1 MLKIKGLKKKKKGKK
16 GKHKEDDLFDPEE
29 LEQYRREHQQKQ
41 ETGDSSENTGEG
53 PSTGKSEE
61 WKKFQALTAGVDD
74 ILKKT
79 QGDLNRIKSSSY
91 YQRKPPGPSA
101 PEPKQETAAKKPG
114 LKGKKWTRFED
125 GSIVF
130 EEEPEDQPEVSAE
143 QVKVEVEETP
153 LHAEEEEEE
162 EESEQ
167 DDDIFDTS
175 YVDVVASG
183 DVKLA
188 YIPDSPTEEDTGP
201 DPFDTSI
208 VDTVIKVD
216 PRKKNL
222 VSLGCAVEVLTGKVE
237 KPVPVPEALPVK
249 RKRPKRRDLLLG
261 SFDELEKSDEPVPV
275 VDTPPSKSILDEEP
289 EFVPDA
295 IDLSINLATTLP
307 QPSPLVDRKNLP
319 TAKEVDQQCSKSI
332 VEEFDIVRH
341 TDPVTSSVVD
351 VDDELDDE
359 FAALAQES
367 ILKEPIKGPLD
378 CSGNYDTV
386 CEGTDDGVDPFDTSF
401 ASNVLPGKFELKL
414 IEEEVLLKDH
424 DFPTITSITLPKHL
438 ENIPSVRLND
448 AASEHNFLEEEQK
461 PLSLQHRDLLG
472 GSTTDL
478 SKISDCPIEPAAP
491 IESDDIS
498 YSDPFDTS
506 VVDVLVAPGKTE
518 LKFLEQELLA
528 GVISQIEEDDEFDP
542 RAQAPTTSTKPLVRP
557 DQLSIGEKRL
567 SIPKVVAFNIN
578 SVQAETDL
586 LAVDHEENLK
596 VSKPLTPY
604 YANPEEL
611 NNRPSCE
618 SDTVEDPFD
627 TSFVSH
633 APGKAELKL
642 LESELVVEFQEDLS
656 DLNFDPRQEVEL
668 RQRCITDPSNL
679 SKPPSVLPV
688 KSLVQSPE
696 KLQPDIL
703 SGDSDITVKLHT
715 PVVPRKIE
723 DDLETFSYIDPFDT
737 SIVKDILPGKA
748 ELKILESELIHSDCG
763 ASIKR
768 SYTDPDF
775 NPRDSASEEKTHQEE
790 GVKQEVNSYI
800 DHPEDISIAEKPL
813 TPQSANRKLS
823 FELGEDIDPFDTS
836 CVDGLVPG
844 KTELKLLETEL
855 FN

>member
-16 GKHKEDDLFDPEE
+16 GKHKEEDLFDPEE
-29 LEQYRREHQQKQ
+29 LEQYRREHQQKL
-41 ETGDSSENTGEG
+41 ETSEGSENTGEG
-53 PSTGKSEE
+53 PSSGKSEE

-79 QGDLNRIKSSSY
+79 QGDLDRIKSTSY
-91 YQRKPPGPSA
+91 FQRKPPGPSV
-101 PEPKQETAAKKPG
+101 PEPRTHQDTGCKRPDP
-114 LKGKKWTRFED
+114 KGKKWTRFED
-125 GSIVF
+125 GTIVVH
-130 EEEPEDQPEVSAE
+130 EEPEDQPEVSAE
-143 QVKVEVEETP
+143 EVKVEVDEAP
-153 LHAEEEEEE
+153 FPVEEEEEE

-208 VDTVIKVD
+208 VDKVIKVD
-216 PRKKNL
+216 PRKKKL

-237 KPVPVPEALPVK
+237 KPIPVPEALPIK
-249 RKRPKRRDLLLG
+249 RKRPQKRDLLLG
-261 SFDELEKSDEPVPV
+261 SFDELEKSDEPVSVINTQPL
-275 VDTPPSKSILDEEP
+275 KSILDEES
-289 EFVPDA
+289 EFVSDE

-307 QPSPLVDRKNLP
+307 HPSPLVERKDLG
-319 TAKEVDQQCSKSI
+319 TSKEVQDKQCSKSI
-332 VEEFDIVRH
+332 VEEFDIVGQA
-341 TDPVTSSVVD
+341 DLPPSSVVD

-359 FAALAQES
+359 FAALAHES
-367 ILKEPIKGPLD
+367 VLKESTKDPLD
-378 CSGNYDTV
+378 SSV
-386 CEGTDDGVDPFDTSF
+386 CEGDDGVDPFDTTF

-414 IEEEVLLKDH
+414 IEEEILLKEH
-424 DFPTITSITLPKHL
+424 DFPSITLPKHL

-478 SKISDCPIEPAAP
+478 SKISDCPIEPAAR
-491 IESDDIS
+491 IDSDDLL

-518 LKFLEQELLA
+518 LKFLEQELLD

-542 RAQAPTTSTKPLVRP
+542 RAQSSTAPTKTVVRP
-557 DQLSIGEKRL
+557 DQLPIGEKRN
-567 SIPKVVAFNIN
+567 SISKVVAFNIDPP
-578 SVQAETDL
+578 QAETDL

-618 SDTVEDPFD
+618 SDTVADPFD
-627 TSFVSH
+627 TSFVTH

-642 LESELVVEFQEDLS
+642 LESELVVEFKENIS
-656 DLNFDPRQEVEL
+656 DSDFDPRQENQLKQSVL
-668 RQRCITDPSNL
+668 TDPSNR
-679 SKPPSVLPV
+679 SKPPVILSIKPIH
-688 KSLVQSPE
+688 QSPE

-703 SGDSDITVKLHT
+703 SGDSEITAKLHT

-723 DDLETFSYIDPFDT
+723 EDLENFNYIDPFDT
-737 SIVKDILPGKA
+737 SIVKDVLPGKA
-748 ELKILESELIHSDCG
+748 ELKLLESELIDSDG
-763 ASIKR
+763 GSSIKR

-775 NPRDSASEEKTHQEE
+775 NPRDSLSANQTQ
-790 GVKQEVNSYI
+790 QEVKTEIKSVI
-800 DHPEDISIAEKPL
+800 DHSEDISIAEKPL
-813 TPQSANRKLS
+813 TPQSATSKIS
-823 FELGEDIDPFDTS
+823 FELGDDIDPFDTS

>member
-16 GKHKEDDLFDPEE
+16 GKHKEEDLFDPEE
-29 LEQYRREHQQKQ
+29 LEQYRREHQQKL
-41 ETGDSSENTGEG
+41 ETSEGSENTGEG
-53 PSTGKSEE
+53 PSSGKSEE

-79 QGDLNRIKSSSY
+79 QGDLDRIKSTSY
-91 YQRKPPGPSA
+91 FQRKPPGPSV
-101 PEPKQETAAKKPG
+101 PEPRTHQDTASKRPDP
-114 LKGKKWTRFED
+114 KGKKWTRFED
-125 GSIVF
+125 GRIVVH
-130 EEEPEDQPEVSAE
+130 EEPEDQPEVSAE
-143 QVKVEVEETP
+143 EVKVEVDEAPFP
-153 LHAEEEEEE
+153 LEEEEEE

-208 VDTVIKVD
+208 VDKVIKVD
-216 PRKKNL
+216 PRKKKL

-237 KPVPVPEALPVK
+237 KPIPVPEALPIK
-249 RKRPKRRDLLLG
+249 RKRPQKRDLLLG
-261 SFDELEKSDEPVPV
+261 SFDELEKSDEPVSVINTQPL
-275 VDTPPSKSILDEEP
+275 KSILDEES
-289 EFVPDA
+289 EFVSDE

-307 QPSPLVDRKNLP
+307 HPSPLVERKDLG
-319 TAKEVDQQCSKSI
+319 TSKEVQDKQCSKSI
-332 VEEFDIVRH
+332 VEEFDIVGQA
-341 TDPVTSSVVD
+341 DLPPSSVVD

-359 FAALAQES
+359 FAALAHES
-367 ILKEPIKGPLD
+367 VLKESTKDPLD
-378 CSGNYDTV
+378 SSV
-386 CEGTDDGVDPFDTSF
+386 CEGDDGVDPFDTTF

-414 IEEEVLLKDH
+414 IEEEILLKEH
-424 DFPTITSITLPKHL
+424 DFPSITLPKHL

-448 AASEHNFLEEEQK
+448 ATSEHNFLEEEQK

-478 SKISDCPIEPAAP
+478 SKISDCPIEPAAR
-491 IESDDIS
+491 IDSDDLL

-518 LKFLEQELLA
+518 LKFLEQELLD

-542 RAQAPTTSTKPLVRP
+542 RAQSSTAPTKTVVRP
-557 DQLSIGEKRL
+557 DQLPIGEKRN
-567 SIPKVVAFNIN
+567 SISKVVAFNIDPP
-578 SVQAETDL
+578 QAETDL

-618 SDTVEDPFD
+618 SDTVADPFD

-642 LESELVVEFQEDLS
+642 LESELVVEFKENIS
-656 DLNFDPRQEVEL
+656 DSDFDPRQENQLKQSVL
-668 RQRCITDPSNL
+668 SDPSNR
-679 SKPPSVLPV
+679 SKPPVILSIKPIH
-688 KSLVQSPE
+688 QSPE

-703 SGDSDITVKLHT
+703 SGDSEITAKLHT

-723 DDLETFSYIDPFDT
+723 EDLENFNYIDPFDT
-737 SIVKDILPGKA
+737 SIVKDVLPGKA
-748 ELKILESELIHSDCG
+748 ELKLLESELIDSDG
-763 ASIKR
+763 GSSIKR

-775 NPRDSASEEKTHQEE
+775 NPRDSLSTNQTQ
-790 GVKQEVNSYI
+790 QEVKTEIKSVI
-800 DHPEDISIAEKPL
+800 DHSEDISIAEKPL
-813 TPQSANRKLS
+813 TPQSATSKIS
-823 FELGEDIDPFDTS
+823 FELGDDIDPFDTS

>member
-16 GKHKEDDLFDPEE
+16 GKHKEEDLFDPEE
-29 LEQYRREHQQKQ
+29 LEQYRREHQQKL
-41 ETGDSSENTGEG
+41 ETSEGSENTGEG
-53 PSTGKSEE
+53 PSSGKSEE

-79 QGDLNRIKSSSY
+79 QGDLDRIKSTSY
-91 YQRKPPGPSA
+91 FQRKPPGPSV
-101 PEPKQETAAKKPG
+101 PEPRTHQDTASKRPDP
-114 LKGKKWTRFED
+114 KGKKWTRFED
-125 GSIVF
+125 GTIVVH
-130 EEEPEDQPEVSAE
+130 EEPEDQPEVSAE
-143 QVKVEVEETP
+143 EVKVEVDEAP
-153 LHAEEEEEE
+153 FPVEEEEEE

-208 VDTVIKVD
+208 VDKVIKVD
-216 PRKKNL
+216 PRKKKL

-237 KPVPVPEALPVK
+237 KPIPVPEALPIK
-249 RKRPKRRDLLLG
+249 RKRPQKRDLLLG
-261 SFDELEKSDEPVPV
+261 SFDELEKSDEPVSVINTQPL
-275 VDTPPSKSILDEEP
+275 KSILDEES
-289 EFVPDA
+289 EFVSDE

-307 QPSPLVDRKNLP
+307 HPSPLVERKDLG
-319 TAKEVDQQCSKSI
+319 TSKEVQDKQCSKSI
-332 VEEFDIVRH
+332 VEEFDIVGQA
-341 TDPVTSSVVD
+341 DLPPSSVVD

-359 FAALAQES
+359 FAALAHES
-367 ILKEPIKGPLD
+367 VLKESTKDPLD
-378 CSGNYDTV
+378 SSV
-386 CEGTDDGVDPFDTSF
+386 CEGDDGVDPFDTTF

-414 IEEEVLLKDH
+414 IEEEILLKEH
-424 DFPTITSITLPKHL
+424 DFPSITLPKHL

-478 SKISDCPIEPAAP
+478 SKISDCPIEPAAR
-491 IESDDIS
+491 IDSDDLL

-518 LKFLEQELLA
+518 LKFLEQELLD

-542 RAQAPTTSTKPLVRP
+542 RAQSSTAPTKTVVRP
-557 DQLSIGEKRL
+557 DQLPIGEKRN
-567 SIPKVVAFNIN
+567 SISKVVAFNIDPP
-578 SVQAETDL
+578 QAETDL

-618 SDTVEDPFD
+618 SDTVADPFD

-642 LESELVVEFQEDLS
+642 LESELVVEFKENIS
-656 DLNFDPRQEVEL
+656 DSDFDPRQENQLKQSVL
-668 RQRCITDPSNL
+668 TDPSNR
-679 SKPPSVLPV
+679 SKPPVILSIKPIH
-688 KSLVQSPE
+688 QSPE
-696 KLQPDIL
+696 TLQPDIL
-703 SGDSDITVKLHT
+703 SGDSEITAKLHT

-723 DDLETFSYIDPFDT
+723 EDLENFNYIDPFDT
-737 SIVKDILPGKA
+737 SIVKDVLPGKA
-748 ELKILESELIHSDCG
+748 ELKLLESELIDSDSG
-763 ASIKR
+763 SSIKR

-775 NPRDSASEEKTHQEE
+775 NPRDSLSVNQTQ
-790 GVKQEVNSYI
+790 QEVKTEIKSVI
-800 DHPEDISIAEKPL
+800 DHSEDISVAEKPL
-813 TPQSANRKLS
+813 TPQSATSKIS
-823 FELGEDIDPFDTS
+823 FELGDDIDPFDTS

>member
-16 GKHKEDDLFDPEE
+16 GKHKEEDLFDPEE
-29 LEQYRREHQQKQ
+29 LEQYRREHQQKL
-41 ETGDSSENTGEG
+41 ETSEGSENTGEG
-53 PSTGKSEE
+53 PSSGKSEE

-79 QGDLNRIKSSSY
+79 QGDLDRIKSTSY
-91 YQRKPPGPSA
+91 FQRKPPGPSV
-101 PEPKQETAAKKPG
+101 PEPRTHQDTASKRPDP
-114 LKGKKWTRFED
+114 KGKKWTRFED
-125 GSIVF
+125 GSIVYH
-130 EEEPEDQPEVSAE
+130 EEPEDQPEVSAE
-143 QVKVEVEETP
+143 EVKVEVDEAP
-153 LHAEEEEEE
+153 LPVEEEEEE

-208 VDTVIKVD
+208 VDKVIKVD
-216 PRKKNL
+216 PRKKHL

-237 KPVPVPEALPVK
+237 KPIPVPEALPIK
-249 RKRPKRRDLLLG
+249 RKRPQKRDLLLG
-261 SFDELEKSDEPVPV
+261 SFDELEKSDEPVSV
-275 VDTPPSKSILDEEP
+275 VHSQPSKSILDEET
-289 EFVPDA
+289 EFVSDE

-307 QPSPLVDRKNLP
+307 HPSPLAKHKDLA
-319 TAKEVDQQCSKSI
+319 TSKEVQDKQCSKSI
-332 VEEFDIVRH
+332 VEEFDIVGQA
-341 TDPVTSSVVD
+341 DSVPSSVVD
-351 VDDELDDE
+351 VDDDLDDE

-367 ILKEPIKGPLD
+367 VLKESTKDPLD
-378 CSGNYDTV
+378 ST
-386 CEGTDDGVDPFDTSF
+386 CEGDDGVDPFDTTF
-401 ASNVLPGKFELKL
+401 ASNVLPGKFELKI
-414 IEEEVLLKDH
+414 IEEEILLKEH
-424 DFPTITSITLPKHL
+424 DFPPITLPKHL

-448 AASEHNFLEEEQK
+448 AASEHNFLEDEQK

-491 IESDDIS
+491 TDSDDLL

-518 LKFLEQELLA
+518 LKFLEQELLD
-528 GVISQIEEDDEFDP
+528 GVISQIEEDDDFDP
-542 RAQAPTTSTKPLVRP
+542 RAQASTAPTKTVVRP
-557 DQLSIGEKRL
+557 DQLPIGEKRL
-567 SIPKVVAFNIN
+567 SISKVVAFNIDPP
-578 SVQAETDL
+578 QAETDL
-586 LAVDHEENLK
+586 LAVEHEENLK

-604 YANPEEL
+604 YANPDEL

-618 SDTVEDPFD
+618 SDTVADPFD

-642 LESELVVEFQEDLS
+642 LESELAVEFKENIS
-656 DLNFDPRQEVEL
+656 DSDFDPRQEVKL
-668 RQRCITDPSNL
+668 KPSVLTDPSNL
-679 SKPPSVLPV
+679 SKPPVILPI
-688 KSLVQSPE
+688 KPLHQSPE

-703 SGDSDITVKLHT
+703 SGDSEITAKLHT

-723 DDLETFSYIDPFDT
+723 EDLENFNYIDPFDT
-737 SIVKDILPGKA
+737 SIVKDVLPGKA
-748 ELKILESELIHSDCG
+748 ELKLLESELIDSDSDS
-763 ASIKR
+763 SIKR

-775 NPRDSASEEKTHQEE
+775 NPRDSLSVNQTQ
-790 GVKQEVNSYI
+790 QEVKTEIKSVI
-800 DHPEDISIAEKPL
+800 DHSEDISIAEKPL
-813 TPQSANRKLS
+813 TPQSATSKIS
-823 FELGEDIDPFDTS
+823 FELGDDIDPFDTS

>member
-16 GKHKEDDLFDPEE
+16 GKHKEEDLFDPEE
-29 LEQYRREHQQKQ
+29 LEQYRREHQQKL
-41 ETGDSSENTGEG
+41 ETSEGSENTGEG
-53 PSTGKSEE
+53 PSSGKSEE

-79 QGDLNRIKSSSY
+79 QGDLDRIKSTSY
-91 YQRKPPGPSA
+91 FQRKPPGPSV
-101 PEPKQETAAKKPG
+101 PEPRTHQDTASKRPDP
-114 LKGKKWTRFED
+114 KGKKWTRFED
-125 GSIVF
+125 GTIVVH
-130 EEEPEDQPEVSAE
+130 EEPEDQPEVSAE
-143 QVKVEVEETP
+143 EVKVEVDEAP
-153 LHAEEEEEE
+153 FPVEEEEEE

-208 VDTVIKVD
+208 VDKVIKVD
-216 PRKKNL
+216 PRKKKL

-237 KPVPVPEALPVK
+237 KPIPVPEALPIK
-249 RKRPKRRDLLLG
+249 RKRPQKRDLLLG
-261 SFDELEKSDEPVPV
+261 SFDELEKSDEPVSVINTQPL
-275 VDTPPSKSILDEEP
+275 KSILDEES
-289 EFVPDA
+289 EFVSDE

-307 QPSPLVDRKNLP
+307 HPSPLVERKDLG
-319 TAKEVDQQCSKSI
+319 TSKEVQDKQCSKSI
-332 VEEFDIVRH
+332 VEEFDIVGQA
-341 TDPVTSSVVD
+341 DLPPSSVVD

-359 FAALAQES
+359 FAALAHES
-367 ILKEPIKGPLD
+367 VLKESTKDPLD
-378 CSGNYDTV
+378 SSV
-386 CEGTDDGVDPFDTSF
+386 CEGDDGVDPFDTTF

-414 IEEEVLLKDH
+414 IEEEILLKEH
-424 DFPTITSITLPKHL
+424 DFPSITLPKHL

-478 SKISDCPIEPAAP
+478 SKISDCPIEPAAR
-491 IESDDIS
+491 IDSDDLL

-518 LKFLEQELLA
+518 LKFLEQELLD

-542 RAQAPTTSTKPLVRP
+542 RAQSSTAPTKTVVRP
-557 DQLSIGEKRL
+557 DQLPIGEKRN
-567 SIPKVVAFNIN
+567 SISKVVAFNIDP
-578 SVQAETDL
+578 SQAETDL

-618 SDTVEDPFD
+618 SDTVADPFD
-627 TSFVSH
+627 TSFVTH

-642 LESELVVEFQEDLS
+642 LESELVVEFKENIS
-656 DLNFDPRQEVEL
+656 DSDFDPRQENQLKQSVL
-668 RQRCITDPSNL
+668 TDPSNR
-679 SKPPSVLPV
+679 SKPPVILSIKPIH
-688 KSLVQSPE
+688 QSPE

-703 SGDSDITVKLHT
+703 SGDSEITAKLHT

-723 DDLETFSYIDPFDT
+723 EDLENFNYIDPFDT
-737 SIVKDILPGKA
+737 SIVKDVLPGKA
-748 ELKILESELIHSDCG
+748 ELKLLESELIDSDG
-763 ASIKR
+763 GSSIKR

-775 NPRDSASEEKTHQEE
+775 NPRDSLSANQTQ
-790 GVKQEVNSYI
+790 QEVKTEIKSVI
-800 DHPEDISIAEKPL
+800 DHSEDISIAEKPL
-813 TPQSANRKLS
+813 TPQSATSKIS
-823 FELGEDIDPFDTS
+823 FELGDDIDPFDTS

>member
-16 GKHKEDDLFDPEE
+16 GKHKEEDLFDPEE
-29 LEQYRREHQQKQ
+29 LEQYRRDHQQKL
-41 ETGDSSENTGEG
+41 ETSEGSENTGEG
-53 PSTGKSEE
+53 PSSGKSEE

-79 QGDLNRIKSSSY
+79 QGDLDRIKSTSY
-91 YQRKPPGPSA
+91 FQRKPPGPSV
-101 PEPKQETAAKKPG
+101 PEPRTHQDTASKRPDP
-114 LKGKKWTRFED
+114 KGKKWTRFED
-125 GSIVF
+125 GTIVVH
-130 EEEPEDQPEVSAE
+130 EEEDQPEVSAE
-143 QVKVEVEETP
+143 EVKVEVDEAP
-153 LHAEEEEEE
+153 FPVEEEEEE

-208 VDTVIKVD
+208 VDKVIKVD
-216 PRKKNL
+216 PRKKKL

-237 KPVPVPEALPVK
+237 KPIPVPEALPIK
-249 RKRPKRRDLLLG
+249 RKRPQKRDLLLG
-261 SFDELEKSDEPVPV
+261 SFDELEKSDEPVSVISTQPL
-275 VDTPPSKSILDEEP
+275 KSILDEES
-289 EFVPDA
+289 EFVSDE

-307 QPSPLVDRKNLP
+307 HPSPLVERKDLG
-319 TAKEVDQQCSKSI
+319 TSKEVQDKQCSKSI
-332 VEEFDIVRH
+332 VEEFDIVGQA
-341 TDPVTSSVVD
+341 DLPPSSVVD

-359 FAALAQES
+359 FAALAHES
-367 ILKEPIKGPLD
+367 VLKESTKDPLD
-378 CSGNYDTV
+378 SSV
-386 CEGTDDGVDPFDTSF
+386 CEGDDGVDPFDTTF

-414 IEEEVLLKDH
+414 IEEEILLKEH
-424 DFPTITSITLPKHL
+424 DFPSITLPKHL

-478 SKISDCPIEPAAP
+478 SKISDCPIEPAAR
-491 IESDDIS
+491 IDSDDLL

-518 LKFLEQELLA
+518 LKFLEQELLD

-542 RAQAPTTSTKPLVRP
+542 RAQSSTAPTKTVVRP
-557 DQLSIGEKRL
+557 DQLPIGEKRN
-567 SIPKVVAFNIN
+567 SISKVVAFNIDPP
-578 SVQAETDL
+578 QAETDL

-618 SDTVEDPFD
+618 SDTVADPFD

-642 LESELVVEFQEDLS
+642 LESELVVEFKENIS
-656 DLNFDPRQEVEL
+656 DSDFDPRQENQLKQSVL
-668 RQRCITDPSNL
+668 TDPSNR
-679 SKPPSVLPV
+679 SKPPVILPI
-688 KSLVQSPE
+688 KPIHQSPE

-703 SGDSDITVKLHT
+703 SGDSEITAKLHT

-723 DDLETFSYIDPFDT
+723 EDLENFNYIDPFDT
-737 SIVKDILPGKA
+737 SIVKDVLPGKA
-748 ELKILESELIHSDCG
+748 ELKLLESELIDSDSG
-763 ASIKR
+763 SSIKR

-775 NPRDSASEEKTHQEE
+775 NPRDSLSANQTQ
-790 GVKQEVNSYI
+790 QEVKTEIKSVI
-800 DHPEDISIAEKPL
+800 DHSEDISIAEKPL
-813 TPQSANRKLS
+813 TPQSATSKIS
-823 FELGEDIDPFDTS
+823 FELGDDIDPFDTS

>member
-16 GKHKEDDLFDPEE
+16 GKHKEEDLFDPEE
-29 LEQYRREHQQKQ
+29 LEQYRREHQQKL
-41 ETGDSSENTGEG
+41 ETSEGSENTGEG
-53 PSTGKSEE
+53 PSSGKSEE

-79 QGDLNRIKSSSY
+79 QGDLDRIKSTSY
-91 YQRKPPGPSA
+91 FQRKPPGPSV
-101 PEPKQETAAKKPG
+101 PEPRTHQDTASKRPDP
-114 LKGKKWTRFED
+114 KGKKWTRFED
-125 GSIVF
+125 GTIVVH
-130 EEEPEDQPEVSAE
+130 EDPEDQPEVSAE
-143 QVKVEVEETP
+143 EVKVEVDEVP
-153 LHAEEEEEE
+153 FPVEEEEEE

-208 VDTVIKVD
+208 VDKVIKVD
-216 PRKKNL
+216 PRKKKL

-237 KPVPVPEALPVK
+237 KPIPVPEALPIK
-249 RKRPKRRDLLLG
+249 RKRPQKRDLLLG
-261 SFDELEKSDEPVPV
+261 SFEELEKSDEPVSVINTQPL
-275 VDTPPSKSILDEEP
+275 KSILDEES
-289 EFVPDA
+289 EFVSDE

-307 QPSPLVDRKNLP
+307 HPSPLVERKDLS
-319 TAKEVDQQCSKSI
+319 TSKEVQDKQCSKSI
-332 VEEFDIVRH
+332 VEEFDVVGQA
-341 TDPVTSSVVD
+341 DLPSSSVVD
-351 VDDELDDE
+351 VDDDLDDE

-367 ILKEPIKGPLD
+367 VLKESTKDPLD
-378 CSGNYDTV
+378 SSV
-386 CEGTDDGVDPFDTSF
+386 CEGDDGVDPFDTTF

-414 IEEEVLLKDH
+414 IEEEILLKEH
-424 DFPTITSITLPKHL
+424 DFPSITLPKHL

-478 SKISDCPIEPAAP
+478 SKISDCPIEPAAH
-491 IESDDIS
+491 IDSDDLL

-518 LKFLEQELLA
+518 LKFLEQELLD
-528 GVISQIEEDDEFDP
+528 GVIYQIEEDDEFDP
-542 RAQAPTTSTKPLVRP
+542 RAQSSTAPTKTVVRP
-557 DQLSIGEKRL
+557 DQLPIGEKRL
-567 SIPKVVAFNIN
+567 SISKVVAFNIDPP
-578 SVQAETDL
+578 QAETDL

-618 SDTVEDPFD
+618 SDTVADPFD

-642 LESELVVEFQEDLS
+642 LESELVVEFKENIS
-656 DLNFDPRQEVEL
+656 DSDFDPRQENQLKQSVL
-668 RQRCITDPSNL
+668 TDPSNR
-679 SKPPSVLPV
+679 SKPPVILPI
-688 KSLVQSPE
+688 KPINQSPE

-703 SGDSDITVKLHT
+703 SGDSEITAKLHT

-723 DDLETFSYIDPFDT
+723 EDLENFNYIDPFDT
-737 SIVKDILPGKA
+737 SIVKDVLPGKA
-748 ELKILESELIHSDCG
+748 ELKLLESELIDSDSG
-763 ASIKR
+763 SSIKR

-775 NPRDSASEEKTHQEE
+775 NPRDSLSANQTQ
-790 GVKQEVNSYI
+790 QEVKTEIKSVI
-800 DHPEDISIAEKPL
+800 DHSEDISIAEKPL
-813 TPQSANRKLS
+813 TPQSATRKIS
-823 FELGEDIDPFDTS
+823 FELGDDIDPFDTS

>member
-16 GKHKEDDLFDPEE
+16 GKHKEEDLFDPEE
-29 LEQYRREHQQKQ
+29 LEQYRREHQQKL
-41 ETGDSSENTGEG
+41 ETSEGSENTGEG
-53 PSTGKSEE
+53 PSSGKSEE

-79 QGDLNRIKSSSY
+79 QGDLDRIKSTSY
-91 YQRKPPGPSA
+91 FQRKPPGPSV
-101 PEPKQETAAKKPG
+101 PEPRTHQDTASKRPDP
-114 LKGKKWTRFED
+114 KGKKWTRFED
-125 GSIVF
+125 GTIVVH
-130 EEEPEDQPEVSAE
+130 EEPEDQPEVSAE
-143 QVKVEVEETP
+143 EVKVEVDEAP
-153 LHAEEEEEE
+153 FPVEEEEEE

-208 VDTVIKVD
+208 VDKVIKVD
-216 PRKKNL
+216 PRKKKL

-237 KPVPVPEALPVK
+237 KPIPVPEALPIK
-249 RKRPKRRDLLLG
+249 RKRPQKRDLLLG
-261 SFDELEKSDEPVPV
+261 SFDELEKSDEPVSVINTQPL
-275 VDTPPSKSILDEEP
+275 KSILDEES
-289 EFVPDA
+289 EFVSDE

-307 QPSPLVDRKNLP
+307 HPSPLVERKDLG
-319 TAKEVDQQCSKSI
+319 TSKEVQDKQCSKSI
-332 VEEFDIVRH
+332 VEEFDIVGQA
-341 TDPVTSSVVD
+341 DLPPSSVVD

-359 FAALAQES
+359 FAALAHES
-367 ILKEPIKGPLD
+367 VLKESTKDPLD
-378 CSGNYDTV
+378 SSV
-386 CEGTDDGVDPFDTSF
+386 CEGDDGVDPFDTTF

-414 IEEEVLLKDH
+414 IEEEILLKEH
-424 DFPTITSITLPKHL
+424 DFPSITLPKHL

-478 SKISDCPIEPAAP
+478 SKISDCPIEPAAR
-491 IESDDIS
+491 IDSDDLL

-518 LKFLEQELLA
+518 LKFLEQELLD

-542 RAQAPTTSTKPLVRP
+542 RAQSSTAPTKTVVRP
-557 DQLSIGEKRL
+557 DQLPIGEKRN
-567 SIPKVVAFNIN
+567 SISKVVAFNIDPP
-578 SVQAETDL
+578 QTETDL

-618 SDTVEDPFD
+618 SDTVADPFD
-627 TSFVSH
+627 TSFVTH

-642 LESELVVEFQEDLS
+642 LESELVVEFKENIS
-656 DLNFDPRQEVEL
+656 DSDFDPRQENQLKQSVL
-668 RQRCITDPSNL
+668 TDPSNR
-679 SKPPSVLPV
+679 SKPPVILSIKPIH
-688 KSLVQSPE
+688 QSPE

-703 SGDSDITVKLHT
+703 SGDSEITAKLHT

-723 DDLETFSYIDPFDT
+723 EDLENFNYIDPFDT
-737 SIVKDILPGKA
+737 SIVKDVLPGKA
-748 ELKILESELIHSDCG
+748 ELKLLESELIDSDSG
-763 ASIKR
+763 SSIKR

-775 NPRDSASEEKTHQEE
+775 NPRDSLSANQTQ
-790 GVKQEVNSYI
+790 QEVKTEIKSVI
-800 DHPEDISIAEKPL
+800 DHSEDISIAEKPL
-813 TPQSANRKLS
+813 TPQSATSKIS
-823 FELGEDIDPFDTS
+823 FELGDDIDPFDTS

>member
-16 GKHKEDDLFDPEE
+16 GKHKEEDLFDPEE
-29 LEQYRREHQQKQ
+29 LEQYRREHQQKL
-41 ETGDSSENTGEG
+41 ETSEGSENTGEG
-53 PSTGKSEE
+53 PSSGKSEE

-79 QGDLNRIKSSSY
+79 QGDLDRIKSTSY
-91 YQRKPPGPSA
+91 FQRKPPGPSV
-101 PEPKQETAAKKPG
+101 PEPRHQDTASKRPDP
-114 LKGKKWTRFED
+114 KGKKWTRFED
-125 GSIVF
+125 GSIVYH
-130 EEEPEDQPEVSAE
+130 EEPEDQPEVSAE
-143 QVKVEVEETP
+143 EVKVEVDEAP
-153 LHAEEEEEE
+153 LPVEEEEEE

-208 VDTVIKVD
+208 VDKVIKVD
-216 PRKKNL
+216 PRKKHL

-237 KPVPVPEALPVK
+237 KPIPVPEALPIK
-249 RKRPKRRDLLLG
+249 RKRPQKRDLLLG
-261 SFDELEKSDEPVPV
+261 SFDELEKSDEPVSV
-275 VDTPPSKSILDEEP
+275 VHTQPSKSILDEET
-289 EFVPDA
+289 EFVSDE

-307 QPSPLVDRKNLP
+307 HPSPLAKHKDLA
-319 TAKEVDQQCSKSI
+319 TSKEVQDKQCSKSI
-332 VEEFDIVRH
+332 VEEFDIVGQA
-341 TDPVTSSVVD
+341 DQVPSSVVD
-351 VDDELDDE
+351 VDDDLDDE

-367 ILKEPIKGPLD
+367 VLKESTKDPLD
-378 CSGNYDTV
+378 ST
-386 CEGTDDGVDPFDTSF
+386 CEGDDGVDPFDTTF

-414 IEEEVLLKDH
+414 IEEEILLKEH
-424 DFPTITSITLPKHL
+424 DFPSITLPKHL

-491 IESDDIS
+491 TDSDDLL

-518 LKFLEQELLA
+518 LKFLEQELLD
-528 GVISQIEEDDEFDP
+528 GVISQIEEDDDFDP
-542 RAQAPTTSTKPLVRP
+542 RAQASTAPTKTVVRP
-557 DQLSIGEKRL
+557 DQLPIGEKRL
-567 SIPKVVAFNIN
+567 SISKVVAFNIDPP
-578 SVQAETDL
+578 QAETDL
-586 LAVDHEENLK
+586 LAVEHEENLK

-604 YANPEEL
+604 YANPDEL
-611 NNRPSCE
+611 NKRPSCE
-618 SDTVEDPFD
+618 SDTVADPFD

-642 LESELVVEFQEDLS
+642 LESELAVEFKENIS
-656 DLNFDPRQEVEL
+656 DSDFDPRQEVKL
-668 RQRCITDPSNL
+668 KPSVLTDPSNL
-679 SKPPSVLPV
+679 SKPPVILPI
-688 KSLVQSPE
+688 KPLHQSPE

-703 SGDSDITVKLHT
+703 SGDSEITAKLHT

-723 DDLETFSYIDPFDT
+723 EDLENFNYIDPFDT
-737 SIVKDILPGKA
+737 SIVKDVLPGKA
-748 ELKILESELIHSDCG
+748 ELKLLESELIDSDSG
-763 ASIKR
+763 SSIKR

-775 NPRDSASEEKTHQEE
+775 NPRDSLSVNQTQ
-790 GVKQEVNSYI
+790 QEVKTEIKSVI
-800 DHPEDISIAEKPL
+800 DHSEDISIAEKPL
-813 TPQSANRKLS
+813 TPQSATSKIS
-823 FELGEDIDPFDTS
+823 FELGDDIDPFDTS